1 MTGKKVYNKTKQK
14 WVTMTNKF
22 TIQGG
27 GILGCG
33 GGKCLY
39 IFKSII
45 KTFLI
50 MCKLLYDL
58 FVFKTLTFNN

>member
-1 MTGKKVYNKTKQK
+1 MYFEMVGKILYVRVLHREKKYR
-14 WVTMTNKF
+14 
-22 TIQGG
+22 GG
-27 GILGCG
+27 GKLGCG